1 MLDDKGF
8 DLWADGYDRS
18 VGLSDETGTY
28 PFAGYR
34 AVLGEIYRRVLA
46 APGREVL
53 DIGFGTG
60 TLTAALYARGCRIFG
75 QDFSPRMI
83 ELAREKMPGA
93 VLCQG
98 DFSQGLAEELTRRRY
113 DAIVATYSLHHLTD
127 ARKIAFLREL
137 QGLLNAGGCIYVGDV
152 AFATR
157 AELAA
162 CARQAGDAWDADE
175 IYFVYDELRPSLPG
189 LRFTPLSPCAGLLEL
204 PAREKEPF

>member
-60 TLTAALYARGCRIFG
+60 TLTAALYAHGCRIFG

-98 DFSQGLAEELTRRRY
+98 DFSQGLAEELTRRR
-113 DAIVATYSLHHLTD
+113 
-127 ARKIAFLREL
+127 
-137 QGLLNAGGCIYVGDV
+137 
-152 AFATR
+152 
-157 AELAA
+157 
-162 CARQAGDAWDADE
+162 
-175 IYFVYDELRPSLPG
+175 
-189 LRFTPLSPCAGLLEL
+189 
-204 PAREKEPF
+204 